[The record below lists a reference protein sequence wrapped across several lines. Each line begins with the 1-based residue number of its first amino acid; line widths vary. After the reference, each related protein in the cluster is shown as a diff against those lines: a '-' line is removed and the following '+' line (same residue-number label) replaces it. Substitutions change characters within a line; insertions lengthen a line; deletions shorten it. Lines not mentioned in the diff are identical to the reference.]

1 MTNYRFRCMGP
12 FFFETMR
19 SRRHRVN
26 RFMVFDPDAATNQVF
41 EQAEAVQGRIRTGG
55 IAIDDISRAC
65 GLYVIGLKSRDT
77 LIPYYVGKAARQT
90 IKARLF
96 QKQDK
101 PAKIN
106 AILNEIYGAKPFVFL
121 FPLVTA
127 TGRLVKP
134 AVTAR
139 RGTSTTEKVID
150 DAEYMMIGH
159 AMSANPWLHN
169 ISTVIAR
176 EKFSI
181 DGSPGM
187 SRTETDFAKRYRTMM
202 GWSEPTLLEQEME
215 RAADV
220 VEEKEDYFEEAAKE
234 ALAHPDELDVDVSAE
249 EAGKLSRGEAKDP
262 AD

>member
-1 MTNYRFRCMGP
+1 MTDYRFRCMGP
-12 FFFETMR
+12 FFFETKR

-41 EQAEAVQGRIRTGG
+41 EQAESVQGRIRTGD
-55 IAIDDISRAC
+55 IAIDDISKAC
-65 GLYVIGLKSRDT
+65 GLYVIGLKSRDK

-90 IKARLF
+90 IRQRLF

-106 AILNEIYGAKPFVFL
+106 AILNEIHGSRPFVFL

-134 AVTAR
+134 ATSAKL
-139 RGTSTTEKVID
+139 GTSVTERVID

-159 AMSANPWLHN
+159 AMHVNPWLHN
-169 ISTVIAR
+169 ISTVVAR
-176 EKFSI
+176 EKFLI
-181 DGSPGM
+181 DGSPGT
-187 SRTETDFAKRYRTMM
+187 SRTETNFAKSYRTMM
-202 GWSEPTLLEQEME
+202 GWSEPNLVEQEME
-215 RAADV
+215 RAAAV
-220 VEEKEDYFEEAAKE
+220 LEEKLEEKEDYFEEA
-234 ALAHPDELDVDVSAE
+234 LAHPDELDIDISAE
-249 EAGKLSRGEAKDP
+249 EAEKLSQEEAKDA